1 MSPLGAPNPVDRAF
15 SAISAASAASASSA
29 ASAASAASASFA
41 PATAFTLLGVS
52 ASDLRSAVIFV
63 LCLVVATAFHEF
75 AHAYVAHRLGD
86 PTPDRDGRVTLNPLV
101 HADPIGTVALPIMAG
116 LLHAPLFGWGRPV
129 MTQPRFYTR
138 KLSMRGGMALVSFA
152 GPAANVLQAIVTLI
166 ILKIVLVTGVGG
178 HGPGHP
184 VLVSDP
190 TTPVGILVTF
200 FQLNLTLALFNLLP
214 IHPLDGGKILAWMLP
229 SRFSHIDDTLARYGW
244 TILLALMLIP
254 GLLITLFTPIAIAS
268 NWALRLL
275 G

>member
-1 MSPLGAPNPVDRAF
+1 VDRAF
-15 SAISAASAASASSA
+15 SAL
-29 ASAASAASASFA
+29 SAASASFV
-41 PATAFTLLGVS
+41 PVSAFTLLGVNLGVT
-52 ASDLRSAVIFV
+52 AMDVRLAVIFV

-75 AHAYVAHRLGD
+75 AHAYVADRLGD
-86 PTPDRDGRVTLNPLV
+86 PTPGRDGRVTLNPLV

-138 KLSMRGGMALVSFA
+138 RISMRAGMALVSFA
-152 GPAANVLQAIVTLI
+152 GPAANLLQAIVTLI
-166 ILKIVLVTGVGG
+166 VLKIVIVSGYADAG
-178 HGPGHP
+178 HAGIMGAGPMS
-184 VLVSDP
+184 LL
-190 TTPVGILVTF
+190 GILVAF

-229 SRFSHIDDTLARYGW
+229 ARFSHIDDTLARYGW
-244 TILLALMLIP
+244 TLLLALMLIP
-254 GLLITLFTPIAIAS
+254 GLLATLFTPVQVAS